1 MGHNWWLVIVCAGG
15 FAALALKDEDDE
27 CVSYFK
33 KFKNGIHQWFT
44 YPGNVL
50 QNKKANFGEKK
61 DYIEFLGYMTYGFSM
76 YALLETFYRRPFTA
90 MKLGMTVYL
99 KMSFYAHRLMII

>member
-27 CVSYFK
+27 CVSYFE

-76 YALLETFYRRPFTA
+76 YALLETFYRDETGDDSLFEDQ
-90 MKLGMTVYL
+90 
-99 KMSFYAHRLMII
+99 FYAHRSMII

>member
-1 MGHNWWLVIVCAGG
+1 MAFISGLP
-15 FAALALKDEDDE
+15 
-27 CVSYFK
+27 
-33 KFKNGIHQWFT
+33 

-76 YALLETFYRRPFTA
+76 YALLETFTA

-99 KMSFYAHRLMII
+99 KISFYAHRSMII